1 MCEQAR
7 KPFATSSK
15 PAGSRRRRVW
25 ELPDNCHCPVIGVC
39 LPIDTIARLLKKVGS
54 ESRADYDDHILAV
67 GACASRNTTSELLQ
81 DALERRHAVAV
92 QRFRCARNADEVL
105 LMWREGVRIGEAAG
119 AFWAGLTHP
128 RCDARVE
135 GLLCREMHMIQHQAG
150 ASDRVARTVLLA
162 LQEENAILT
171 RQLAKVQ
178 DRSTR
183 LLAEKSQ
190 ELASI
195 EGQLMRARAE
205 LVAKESAL
213 ACAHAARAEL
223 EASIPGLA
231 SRQRLQEHQAELQRR
246 LAERDREIATLQ
258 AAVAALT
265 RQAAEVIPVH
275 RTLEAPL
282 EAVALNEKTVLCV
295 GGRTGSLAHY
305 RGVVEE
311 VGGKF
316 SHHDGGREDSQELL
330 DASLAAADLVICQTG
345 CISHNAYWRVKDH
358 CKRTGK
364 LCAFVDNPST
374 TSFTKTLHQVALINR
389 EEIGSDQ

>member
-39 LPIDTIARLLKKVGS
+39 LPIDTIARLLKKAGS
-54 ESRADYDDHILAV
+54 ASRADYDDHILAV

-92 QRFRCARNADEVL
+92 QRFRCARTADEVL
-105 LMWREGVRIGEAAG
+105 IMWHEGVGIGEAAG

-178 DRSTR
+178 DRCTR

-190 ELASI
+190 EVAAAES
-195 EGQLMRARAE
+195 QLMRARAE
-205 LVAKESAL
+205 LVARESAL
-213 ACAHAARAEL
+213 ACANAARVEL

-231 SRQRLQEHQAELQRR
+231 SRQRLQEHNTDLQRR
-246 LAERDREIATLQ
+246 IAERDREIH
-258 AAVAALT
+258 ALIT
-265 RQAAEVIPVH
+265 ENARLSRPREGGDPSPASEPTTEPI
-275 RTLEAPL
+275 
-282 EAVALNEKTVLCV
+282 ALNEKTVLCV

-316 SHHDGGREDSQELL
+316 SHHDGGREDSHELL

-374 TSFTKTLHQVALINR
+374 TSFTKTLNLVA
-389 EEIGSDQ
+389 SK